1 MYKLF
6 TRIFLV
12 LAVLLGAGV
21 TAQASGDRAILVA
34 YFSATGNTERVARQ
48 AAELLGAD
56 LCEIVPAQPYTASD
70 LDYFSGGR
78 ADREQDDPRARPAI
92 AGPAAPVDQYDTI
105 LLGYPIWHGQAPRI
119 ISTFLESY
127 DLSGKDIIPFCTSI
141 GSGLGSS
148 AANLHSLAPNS
159 RWEEGRRFGTSPS
172 REDVERWLG
181 TVLPDVL

>member
-1 MYKLF
+1 MYKFF
-6 TRIFLV
+6 TRIFLA
-12 LAVLLGAGV
+12 LAVLLGAGGA
-21 TAQASGDRAILVA
+21 AQASGDRAILVA

-48 AAELLGAD
+48 AAEILGAD
-56 LCEIVPAQPYTASD
+56 IYEIVPAQPYTASD
-70 LDYFSGGR
+70 LAYYSGGR
-78 ADREQDDPRARPAI
+78 ADQEQDNPRARPAI

-127 DLSGKDIIPFCTSI
+127 DFSGKAIIPFCTSI
-141 GSGLGSS
+141 SSGLGSS

-159 RWEEGRRFGTSPS
+159 SWEEGRRFGTNPT

-181 TVLPDVL
+181 TVLPDEF